1 MTINSKLPHVGT
13 TIFSVMSA
21 LANEHGAINLSQGFP
36 DFAASKYLLER
47 LNHHATSGRN
57 QYAPMNGIPELRE
70 AIGDLVRECYG
81 RQINPDSEVT
91 LTSGATEALFV
102 AVQTVIRPGDNV
114 ILLDPAY
121 DSYEPAIALAGGN
134 CTRLAL
140 MPPHYQPDWQQIED
154 SIKPNTRLIMVNS
167 PHNPTATAF
176 TDDDW
181 RELERIAEKHNLLVI
196 SDEVYEHIVFE
207 GERNSAHRYPAL
219 AARSFVISSFGK
231 TFHVTGWKLGYCVA
245 PAALSEEFRKVHQFV
260 TFTSFTP
267 AQYAVA
273 DMLVEQRATVHEL
286 ADFYQQKRDC
296 FVEAM
301 QGSRFKLLPSAGT
314 YFVLADY
321 SELSDE
327 NDLDYCQRL
336 TREHGVA
343 AIPLSVFYET
353 PPESRIV
360 RFCFAKR
367 EQTLIDAANRLK
379 AL

>member
-81 RQINPDSEVT
+81 RQINPDLEVT

>member
-1 MTINSKLPHVGT
+1 MKINSKLPHVGT

-21 LANEHGAINLSQGFP
+21 LANENKAINLSQGFP
-36 DFAASKYLLER
+36 DFAASEYLLER
-47 LNHHATSGRN
+47 LNYHATAGRN
-57 QYAPMNGIPELRE
+57 QYAPMNGVPELRE
-70 AIGDLVRECYG
+70 AIADLIGDCYG
-81 RQINPDSEVT
+81 RKVDAETEIT
-91 LTSGATEALFV
+91 LASGATEALFV
-102 AVQTVIRPGDNV
+102 AVQAIIRPGDDV

-121 DSYEPAIALAGGN
+121 DSYEPAITLAGGS
-134 CTRLAL
+134 CTRLSL
-140 MPPHYQPDWQQIED
+140 VPPRYQPDWQQIED

-176 TDDDW
+176 TDSDW
-181 RELERIAEKHNLLVI
+181 RELERIADKHNLLVI

-207 GERNSAHRYPAL
+207 RERNSAHRYPGL
-219 AARSFVISSFGK
+219 AERTFVVSSFGK

-245 PAALSEEFRKVHQFV
+245 PPALSEEFRKVHQFV

-273 DMLVEQRATVHEL
+273 DMLTEKRDEVHAL
-286 ADFYQQKRDC
+286 GAFYQRKRDC
-296 FVEAM
+296 FIHAM
-301 QGSRFKLLPSAGT
+301 RGSRFELLPSAGT

-321 SELSDE
+321 SALSDL
-327 NDLDYCQRL
+327 NDVDYCHQL

-367 EQTLIDAANRLK
+367 EQTLIDAAARLK
-379 AL
+379 TL

>member
-36 DFAASKYLLER
+36 DFAASEYLLER

-70 AIGDLVRECYG
+70 AIADLVRACYG
-81 RQINPDSEVT
+81 RQINPDLEVT

-102 AVQTVIRPGDNV
+102 AVQAVIRPGDNV

-121 DSYEPAIALAGGN
+121 DSYEPAITLAGGN

-154 SIKPNTRLIMVNS
+154 SIKPTTRLIMVNS

-176 TDDDW
+176 TDKDW

-207 GERNSAHRYPAL
+207 RERNSAHRYPAL
-219 AARSFVISSFGK
+219 AARSFVVSSFGK
-231 TFHVTGWKLGYCVA
+231 TFHVTGWKLGYCIA

-273 DMLVEQRATVHEL
+273 DMLVEQGNTVHEL
-286 ADFYQQKRDC
+286 ANFYQDKRDC

-321 SELSDE
+321 SELSDD